1 MPAGKYIGARVQR
14 VEDPK
19 FIRGKGQYVGGMVLP
34 RMVHLAFIRSQH
46 AHARIGNIDRSR
58 GASCTG
64 SAER

>member
-46 AHARIGNIDRSR
+46 AHARIGNIDVTRAR
-58 GASCTG
+58 ALPGVVG
-64 SAER
+64 I